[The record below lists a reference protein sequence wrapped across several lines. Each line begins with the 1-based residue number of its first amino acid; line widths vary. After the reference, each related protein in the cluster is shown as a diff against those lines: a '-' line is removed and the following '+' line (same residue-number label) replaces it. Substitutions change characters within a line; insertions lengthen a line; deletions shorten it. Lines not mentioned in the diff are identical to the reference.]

1 MLLLRSRFAWFHA
14 LICWLQSLVTPF
26 ISSWFKQL
34 NPVSALFTPRL
45 DPLED
50 RCLFASNLFAIVSPP
65 GVPPLVKLL
74 DSSTGQTIDQFQPFS
89 SDFTGGV
96 KVVLSDLNGDNQPDI
111 ITAAAG
117 AGGAP
122 HIKVFDGK
130 THQVLSSFFAYDST
144 FSGGLNIAAGDIGNG
159 LVGIITAPDSL
170 MGPQVRVFSPSGDL
184 LKTFNAYE
192 PDFTGG
198 VKVALGYAGNGN
210 AAIFTAAGAGGGPH
224 VKVFE
229 ARSLNLLSSF
239 YAYDPQFQ
247 GGVHLAA

>member
-1 MLLLRSRFAWFHA
+1 M
-14 LICWLQSLVTPF
+14 VTAPF
-26 ISSWFKQL
+26 S
-34 NPVSALFTPRL
+34 PRL

-50 RCLFASNLFAIVSPP
+50 RCLFASHLFAIGSPP

-96 KVVLSDLNGDNQPDI
+96 KVVLADLNGDNQPDI
-111 ITAAAG
+111 ITAAG
-117 AGGAP
+117 AGGGP

-130 THQVLSSFFAYDST
+130 THQVLSSFFAYNST

-159 LVGIITAPDSL
+159 LVGIITAPDGL

-184 LKTFNAYE
+184 LKTFNAYGA
-192 PDFTGG
+192 DFKGG
-198 VKVALGYAGNGN
+198 VKVAQGYAGKGN
-210 AAIFTAAGAGGGPH
+210 AVIFTAAGLGGGPH
-224 VKVFE
+224 VKIFE
-229 ARSLNLLSSF
+229 ARSLNLLHSF
-239 YAYDPQFQ
+239 YAYDPPFQ

>member
-1 MLLLRSRFAWFHA
+1 MFIR
-14 LICWLQSLVTPF
+14 PF
-26 ISSWFKQL
+26 ISYLKRLHTPWFK
-34 NPVSALFTPRL
+34 PVLTPLKPLFSPKL

-50 RCLFASNLFAIVSPP
+50 RCLFATNLFAIGSPP

-74 DSSTGQTIDQFQPFS
+74 DSSTGQTIDQFQPLS

-96 KVVLSDLNGDNQPDI
+96 KVVLADLNGDNQPDI
-111 ITAAAG
+111 ITAAG
-117 AGGAP
+117 AGGGP
-122 HIKVFDGK
+122 HIKVFEGK
-130 THQVLSSFFAYDST
+130 THEILSSFFAYDST

-170 MGPQVRVFSPSGDL
+170 MGPQVRVFSPAGDL
-184 LKTFNAYE
+184 VKTFNAYE

-210 AAIFTAAGAGGGPH
+210 ATIFTAAGAGGGPH

-229 ARSLNLLSSF
+229 ARSLNLLKSF

>member
-1 MLLLRSRFAWFHA
+1 MFIR
-14 LICWLQSLVTPF
+14 PF
-26 ISSWFKQL
+26 ISYLKRLHTPWFK
-34 NPVSALFTPRL
+34 PVLTPLKPLFSPKL

-50 RCLFASNLFAIVSPP
+50 RCLFATNLFAIGSPP

-74 DSSTGQTIDQFQPFS
+74 DSSTGQTIDQFQPLS

-96 KVVLSDLNGDNQPDI
+96 KVVLADLNGDNQPDI
-111 ITAAAG
+111 ITAAG
-117 AGGAP
+117 AGGGP

-130 THQVLSSFFAYDST
+130 THEILSSFFAYDST

-170 MGPQVRVFSPSGDL
+170 MGPQVRVFSPAGDL
-184 LKTFNAYE
+184 VKTFNAYE

-210 AAIFTAAGAGGGPH
+210 ATIFTAAGAGGGPH
-224 VKVFE
+224 FQVFE

>member
-1 MLLLRSRFAWFHA
+1 MFIR
-14 LICWLQSLVTPF
+14 PF
-26 ISSWFKQL
+26 ISYLKRLHTPWFK
-34 NPVSALFTPRL
+34 PVLTPLKPLFSPKL

-50 RCLFASNLFAIVSPP
+50 RCLFATNLFAIGSPP

-96 KVVLSDLNGDNQPDI
+96 KVVLADLNGDNQPDI
-111 ITAAAG
+111 ITAAG
-117 AGGAP
+117 AGGGP

-130 THQVLSSFFAYDST
+130 THEILSSFFAYDST

-170 MGPQVRVFSPSGDL
+170 MGPQVRVFSPAGDL
-184 LKTFNAYE
+184 VKTFNAYE

-210 AAIFTAAGAGGGPH
+210 ATIFTAAGAGGGPH
-224 VKVFE
+224 FQVFE